1 MVSLDKVLIQI
12 TGQNVNRCINISK
25 ASKLELE
32 KT

>member
-12 TGQNVNRCINISK
+12 TGQNVNRYINIAK